1 MLDLRIYR
9 AAFVP
14 ILFVLVVVAFSLQ
27 TRPNPIQTALPPD
40 AFDAARAFR
49 LLDDLAERYPERAP
63 GSQGD
68 LALAGAVQRAFQ
80 ATDFEVTTTD
90 VKAETV
96 DGERTLRTIVAARP
110 GRVNRAIV
118 VLTHRDAQGAPAKA
132 SLSATAA
139 LLELAR
145 LLNGRTTRR
154 TVVLVSTS
162 GGSGGN
168 AGAEDWA
175 KRVQAPVD
183 AVLVLGDMAGVT
195 QRRPQVV
202 GWSNTRG
209 IAPQR
214 LMRTVEQAVGVEAG
228 VGGSGSTR
236 TIMQALRL
244 AFPFTVSEQGVI
256 GAQGLPA
263 VLLSA
268 SGELGPA
275 PGAAVSEVRME
286 GMGRALLRSLTALD
300 EGPDVVPDRPQSEV
314 QVRNQLLPLWAVR
327 LLGAAA
333 FLPPLLAAIDGL
345 ARVRRRREAILP
357 WLAWILAIGSP
368 LLAAGLVLMLL
379 RVVGLVTAPP
389 APVFPGAIGVSVGVL
404 VVAVAVVILGYLM
417 VWPLLRRLAP
427 TAGGGGGG
435 IALALLSQLL
445 AWIVWIGNP
454 YAALFLVPAVHLWL
468 LAVAPEM
475 RGGRGWRLAFVVA
488 PAIPFALAAL
498 AYLVALNTDPVQ
510 LGWIGLL
517 AIAGGHVSPLS
528 LVVWSL
534 LIGCGLAALIIALA
548 TEPVRPERKGVTGP
562 DQVLSRGPLTYA
574 GPGSLGGTDSA
585 RRR

>member
-1 MLDLRIYR
+1 
-9 AAFVP
+9 
-14 ILFVLVVVAFSLQ
+14 
-27 TRPNPIQTALPPD
+27 
-40 AFDAARAFR
+40 
-49 LLDDLAERYPERAP
+49 
-63 GSQGD
+63 
-68 LALAGAVQRAFQ
+68 
-80 ATDFEVTTTD
+80 
-90 VKAETV
+90 
-96 DGERTLRTIVAARP
+96 
-110 GRVNRAIV
+110 
-118 VLTHRDAQGAPAKA
+118 
-132 SLSATAA
+132 
-139 LLELAR
+139 
-145 LLNGRTTRR
+145 
-154 TVVLVSTS
+154 
-162 GGSGGN
+162 
-168 AGAEDWA
+168 
-175 KRVQAPVD
+175 
-183 AVLVLGDMAGVT
+183 
-195 QRRPQVV
+195 
-202 GWSNTRG
+202 
-209 IAPQR
+209 
-214 LMRTVEQAVGVEAG
+214 
-228 VGGSGSTR
+228 
-236 TIMQALRL
+236 
-244 AFPFTVSEQGVI
+244 
-256 GAQGLPA
+256 

-275 PGAAVSEVRME
+275 ADAPVSEQRME

-300 EGPDVVPDRPQSEV
+300 EGPDVRPGTPQSKV

-327 LLGAAA
+327 LLGAVA

-404 VVAVAVVILGYLM
+404 VVAAAVVILGYLM

-475 RGGRGWRLAFVVA
+475 RGGRGWRLVFVVA
-488 PAIPFALAAL
+488 PVIPFVLAAL
-498 AYLVALNTDPVQ
+498 AYTIALNTNPVQ

-528 LVVWSL
+528 LVVWSF
-534 LIGCGLAALIIALA
+534 LIGCGLSALIIALA
-548 TEPVRPERKGVTGP
+548 TEPARPERKGVAGP
-562 DQVLSRGPLTYA
+562 GQVLSRGPLTYA